1 MENQEEPDKI
11 IGFEYEFRLG
21 FYLMIHICLQHIM
34 QIWHVLLHVIA
45 TIQGHSVRCIPVTDG
60 YAKIYI
66 AHHIPALNYYMI
78 L

>member
-34 QIWHVLLHVIA
+34 QI
-45 TIQGHSVRCIPVTDG
+45 
-60 YAKIYI
+60 
-66 AHHIPALNYYMI
+66 
-78 L
+78 